1 MKKILIAT
9 SALAFASSAFAADV
23 SGYAI
28 SAYKQKASKNSLS
41 KNSLY
46 TEAEVYFS
54 GSKTISNG
62 LTFGATYTIGLD
74 GDSNSVTNNK
84 VAVDGQL
91 PTLAIVTPV
100 GSIAVAEDGIETTA
114 AKIERGDYANVNT
127 FVSGSFGKVQM
138 GHHSSAS
145 KALGTAS
152 VAAGESISASWTA
165 DATRTTDDNAFTYT
179 SPSVGGVQAAFTKIL
194 GDDISKSMAV
204 KYTGNFAGFGVA
216 IAHGQSTVAKTYT
229 DEIIPF
235 KTAATGFKLSKDA
248 FSVSYSVANTDASGV
263 INKVSATAVNPSD
276 GSAAVLEDDLFP
288 KSKTTRLGVGY
299 SANGLT
305 LGASVRKTDF
315 GVDDV
320 RTNDVYV
327 GYDVAT
333 GLTVFGEVVKE
344 GDKKT
349 TYIGTNI
356 SF

>member
-1 MKKILIAT
+1 MVLKTVLAT
-9 SALAFASSAFAADV
+9 DV
-23 SGYAI
+23 
-28 SAYKQKASKNSLS
+28 K
-41 KNSLY
+41 
-46 TEAEVYFS
+46 
-54 GSKTISNG
+54 
-62 LTFGATYTIGLD
+62 
-74 GDSNSVTNNK
+74 
-84 VAVDGQL
+84 
-91 PTLAIVTPV
+91 
-100 GSIAVAEDGIETTA
+100 
-114 AKIERGDYANVNT
+114 RGDYANVNT

-138 GHHSSAS
+138 GHHNSAS

-165 DATRTTDDNAFTYT
+165 DATRTTNDNAFTYT

-216 IAHGQSTVAKTYT
+216 IAHGQSTVAKNYGQ
-229 DEIIPF
+229 IIPF

-248 FSVSYSVANTDASGV
+248 FSVSYSEANTDASGV
-263 INKVSATAVNPSD
+263 MNTVSGTSVTTAN
-276 GSAAVLEDDLFP
+276 GSTLSTILDADLFP

-305 LGASVRKTDF
+305 LGASVRKTD
-315 GVDDV
+315 DV

-333 GLTVFGEVVKE
+333 GLTVFGEVLKE

-349 TYIGTNI
+349 TYVGTNI

>member
-28 SAYKQKASKNSLS
+28 SAYKKTQSKNTES
-41 KNSLY
+41 KNALY

-54 GSKTISNG
+54 GSKTASNG
-62 LTFGATYTIGLD
+62 LTFGATYTLGLGD
-74 GDSNSVTNNK
+74 DSNSATDVNTE
-84 VAVDGQL
+84 DGAL
-91 PTLAIVTPV
+91 PLLAIVSDADTAD
-100 GSIAVAEDGIETTA
+100 AVAGIETVLATDV
-114 AKIERGDYANVNT
+114 KRGDYANVNT

-138 GHHSSAS
+138 GHHNSAS

-152 VAAGESISASWTA
+152 VAAGKSISASWTA
-165 DATRTTDDNAFTYT
+165 DATRTTNDNAFTYT

-216 IAHGQSTVAKTYT
+216 IAHGQSTVAKNYGQ
-229 DEIIPF
+229 IIPF

-248 FSVSYSVANTDASGV
+248 FSVSYSEANTDASGV
-263 INKVSATAVNPSD
+263 INDVTGTSVTVTGEGKMSS
-276 GSAAVLEDDLFP
+276 VLEDDLFP

-305 LGASVRKTDF
+305 LGASVRKTD
-315 GVDDV
+315 DV

-333 GLTVFGEVVKE
+333 GLTVFGEVLKE
-344 GDKKT
+344 GDEKT
-349 TYIGTNI
+349 TYVGTNI